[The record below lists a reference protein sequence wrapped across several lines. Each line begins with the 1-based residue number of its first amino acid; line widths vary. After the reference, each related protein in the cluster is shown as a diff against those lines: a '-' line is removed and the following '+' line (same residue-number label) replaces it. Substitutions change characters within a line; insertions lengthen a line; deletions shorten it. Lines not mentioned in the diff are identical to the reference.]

1 MVKSRHFKVAAS
13 AHFRLLFQAV
23 TRGSG
28 SKLWAMEQKTR
39 VYSVTIRAAIAIL
52 MLGALASPAAAQ
64 LASRPAEEW
73 VKTLDAP
80 DRVKAMKIDE
90 VVAALDVRPGTI
102 VADVGAGSGLVSGP
116 LALATG
122 SKGVLYAVDIDKG
135 LLAHVAER
143 AADQRITNIRTVLGE
158 FTDPKLPE
166 KVDLAFMNDVLH
178 HIADRATY
186 LRNLASY
193 LKPGGRIAIVDFIPS
208 RSPHQAQPEL
218 TVSEEQAAAW
228 LMEAGLR
235 LAKKVTIFDDRFY
248 IIYVK
253 P

>member
-1 MVKSRHFKVAAS
+1 MLSR
-13 AHFRLLFQAV
+13 RLP
-23 TRGSG
+23 
-28 SKLWAMEQKTR
+28 
-39 VYSVTIRAAIAIL
+39 IAL
-52 MLGALASPAAAQ
+52 MIVALASPAAAQ
-64 LASRPAEEW
+64 LASRPADEW

-90 VVAALDVRPGTI
+90 VVAALEVRPGAI

-116 LALATG
+116 LAIATG
-122 SKGVLYAVDIDKG
+122 PKGVLYAVDIDKG

-143 AADQRITNIRTVLGE
+143 AAEQRIANIRTVLGE

-178 HIADRATY
+178 HIADRAAY
-186 LRNLASY
+186 LRNLAAY

-208 RSPHQAQPEL
+208 RSPHQTQPEL
-218 TVSEEQAAAW
+218 IVSEEQAESW
-228 LMEAGLR
+228 LKEAGLT
-235 LAKKVTIFDDRFY
+235 LAKKVKIFDDRFY
-248 IIYVK
+248 IIYAK

>member
-1 MVKSRHFKVAAS
+1 
-13 AHFRLLFQAV
+13 
-23 TRGSG
+23 
-28 SKLWAMEQKTR
+28 MEQKTE

-52 MLGALASPAAAQ
+52 MLGALVSPAAAQ

-80 DRVKAMKIDE
+80 DRVSAMKIDQ
-90 VVAALDVRPGTI
+90 VVAALDIRPGMI

-116 LALATG
+116 LAIATG
-122 SKGVLYAVDIDKG
+122 TKGVLYAVDIDKG

-143 AADQRITNIRTVLGE
+143 AADQKIANIRTVLGE

-178 HIADRATY
+178 HVADRATY

-208 RSPHQAQPEL
+208 HSPHVTQPEL
-218 TVSEEQAAAW
+218 TVSEEQAGAW
-228 LMEAGLR
+228 LMQAGLR

-248 IIYVK
+248 IIYAK
-253 P
+253 PSNP

>member
-1 MVKSRHFKVAAS
+1 MK
-13 AHFRLLFQAV
+13 
-23 TRGSG
+23 
-28 SKLWAMEQKTR
+28 QKTE
-39 VYSVTIRAAIAIL
+39 VYSVTMLAAMAVL

-80 DRVKAMKIDE
+80 DRVKSMKIDE
-90 VVAALDVRPGTI
+90 VVAALDVRPGAI
-102 VADVGAGSGLVSGP
+102 VADVGAGSGLLSGP
-116 LALATG
+116 LAIATG
-122 SKGVLYAVDIDKG
+122 TKGVLYAVDIDKG

-208 RSPHQAQPEL
+208 LSPHRTQPEL

-235 LAKKVTIFDDRFY
+235 LARKVTLFDDRFY
-248 IIYVK
+248 IIYAK

>member
-1 MVKSRHFKVAAS
+1 MLSRRLPIALAIVVA
-13 AHFRLLFQAV
+13 
-23 TRGSG
+23 
-28 SKLWAMEQKTR
+28 M
-39 VYSVTIRAAIAIL
+39 
-52 MLGALASPAAAQ
+52 ASPAAAQ

-90 VVAALDVRPGTI
+90 VVAALDVRPGAI
-102 VADVGAGSGLVSGP
+102 VADIGAGSGLLSGP

-122 SKGVLYAVDIDKG
+122 TKGVLYAVDIDKG
-135 LLAHVAER
+135 LLAHIARR
-143 AADQRITNIRTVLGE
+143 ATDQKITNIRTVLGE

-178 HIADRATY
+178 HIADRGAY

-208 RSPHQAQPEL
+208 RSPHQGQPEL

-228 LMEAGLR
+228 LTESGLR
-235 LAKKVTIFDDRFY
+235 LAKKVMIFEDRFY
-248 IIYVK
+248 IIYTK

>member
-1 MVKSRHFKVAAS
+1 MLSR
-13 AHFRLLFQAV
+13 RLPIAF
-23 TRGSG
+23 
-28 SKLWAMEQKTR
+28 
-39 VYSVTIRAAIAIL
+39 AIL
-52 MLGALASPAAAQ
+52 MLSALVSPASAQ

-90 VVAALDVRPGTI
+90 VVAALEVRPGAI

-116 LALATG
+116 LAIATG
-122 SKGVLYAVDIDKG
+122 PKGVLYAVDIDKG
-135 LLAHVAER
+135 LLAHITER
-143 AADQRITNIRTVLGE
+143 AAAQTITNIKTVLGE

-193 LKPGGRIAIVDFIPS
+193 LKPGGRIAIVDFIPAL
-208 RSPHQAQPEL
+208 SPHRTQPEL
-218 TVSEEQAAAW
+218 TVSEEQAGAW

-248 IIYVK
+248 IIYAR